1 MTQFNIYFGTI
12 GKSLGCKYRFT
23 KMFKNETEA
32 NKFAKNCAEAFFYK
46 NEGKKGLPNYNQI
59 SKESEI
65 TGVDIET
72 LYQDH
77 VNDMVRYYVIP
88 TDLDTISKKDLQF

>member
-1 MTQFNIYFGTI
+1 MIQFNIYFGTV
-12 GKSLGCKYRFT
+12 GKTLGCKYRFT
-23 KMFKNETEA
+23 KLFKNEVEA
-32 NKFAKNCAEAFFYK
+32 KKFTKNCTEAFFYK
-46 NEGKKGLPNYNQI
+46 NEGKKGLPNYIQI
-59 SKESEI
+59 SNESKI

-77 VNDMVRYYVIP
+77 MNDMMRYFVIP